1 MSQDAADAQM
11 SSKFKK
17 QLEKLSEKL
26 RGFYK
31 LNHRTARGD
40 SEPRGPTGRAR
51 YSNTPLRSRR
61 SHRSLHAPA
70 GTSSPSSVQRRK
82 QGPCGLRDEQSPALC
97 RSAARPFLRRS
108 PHVGLRR
115 SDTWPQAPGPSLLL
129 GDEKRNL
136 PYFYAT
142 FNHHPVHSCYAGT
155 QHRAPRN
162 RSASQCSQAPRYSR
176 SQHSGQQG
184 LGPIGHPVH
193 SPAQSQT
200 GPAGGP
206 LPPLP
211 HSSPS
216 LRPAGDGRAA
226 SPRQRQ
232 RGASPERSAARR
244 HLNTATAA
252 AEHCGGRATSA
263 GSPAPSRD
271 AEAASPLLRGW
282 RRGRGRERRHGDAQR
297 LGQAYRYEGAACLF
311 LWLGFVSK

>member
-17 QLEKLSEKL
+17 QLEKLPEKL

-206 LPPLP
+206 LPRSLTPRP
-211 HSSPS
+211 PS
-216 LRPAGDGRAA
+216 GPQATDG
-226 SPRQRQ
+226 P
-232 RGASPERSAARR
+232 
-244 HLNTATAA
+244 
-252 AEHCGGRATSA
+252 
-263 GSPAPSRD
+263 
-271 AEAASPLLRGW
+271 
-282 RRGRGRERRHGDAQR
+282 RRHGNGSGEPHR
-297 LGQAYRYEGAACLF
+297 NGARRA
-311 LWLGFVSK
+311 GTSTQPRRPRSTVGDGPRPPAR